1 MTVDRGENR
10 CHGSCPLVGGSS
22 FRDLEAYRH
31 AVALGDAVHAE
42 VLRWDSFER
51 WSTGL
56 QLVRSVDSVGANI
69 AEAVGRWH
77 EADKRRIL
85 FIARGSLYET
95 EHWLTTAAKRELLEG
110 SYSSQVNE
118 IARALNGLIRRPIPR

>member
-1 MTVDRGENR
+1 
-10 CHGSCPLVGGSS
+10 
-22 FRDLEAYRH
+22 
-31 AVALGDAVHAE
+31 VALADAVHAE
-42 VLRWDSFER
+42 VLGWDSFER

-95 EHWLTTAAKRELLEG
+95 EHWLRTAAERELLEG